1 MHDQGISVTDDRNPN
16 DHHAGSAPATFIPER
31 GPLIEIFWVALRL
44 GLTSF
49 GGPIAHIGYFQDEYV
64 QRRRWVD
71 EETFADLVALS
82 QAFPGAGSS
91 KLGMAIG
98 MARGGL
104 WGGVIAWLGFT
115 LPSAVI
121 MTVLGL
127 TASRLTEEAAGWIH
141 GLVVVAVPVVGLA
154 VWKLWRQLAPDPFR
168 SSIAVLSTL
177 AVIAFP
183 SSARTTIVV
192 VIVLGGIVGW
202 FFLRREAAAPRS
214 YQLGSGRRAAAVSAV
229 LFFALLALLPVARA
243 ALDAPAIGTADA
255 FYGSGALV
263 FGGGPVVLPLLESE
277 VVGPGWVDEE
287 TFIAGFGAAQA
298 VPGPIFT
305 FSAYLGASLGTEPNG
320 IGGALLALLAIFL
333 PSFLIVVATLP
344 TFGALRA
351 RPEVQAVLRG
361 VNAAVVGVLL
371 AALYD
376 PLWSSAILGPEDFGL
391 ALVALGLLA
400 FWKLPPWLVVILTA
414 AGGGLLATL

>member
-1 MHDQGISVTDDRNPN
+1 M
-16 DHHAGSAPATFIPER
+16 
-31 GPLIEIFWVALRL
+31 ALRL

-49 GGPIAHIGYFQDEYV
+49 GGPIAHIGYFQDEFV

-127 TASRLTEEAAGWIH
+127 TASRLTEDAAGWIH

-154 VWKLWRQLAPDPFR
+154 VWKLWRQLAPDRFR

-183 SSARTTIVV
+183 SSARTTIVI
-192 VIVLGGIVGW
+192 VIVIGGIVGW
-202 FFLRREAAAPRS
+202 FFLWREASTPRS
-214 YQLGSGRRAAAVSAV
+214 YQLGSGRRAAVLSAV
-229 LFFALLALLPVARA
+229 LFFGLLALLPVVRA
-243 ALDAPAIGTADA
+243 VSGSPAVATADA

-277 VVGPGWVDEE
+277 VVGPGWVDED

-298 VPGPIFT
+298 VPGPVFT

-320 IGGALLALLAIFL
+320 IAGALLALVAIFL

-361 VNAAVVGVLL
+361 VNAAVVGILL

-400 FWKLPPWLVVILTA
+400 FWKLPPWMVVIVTA
-414 AGGGLLATL
+414 AGGGLLATI

>member
-1 MHDQGISVTDDRNPN
+1 MTHDSKPR
-16 DHHAGSAPATFIPER
+16 DHDAGSGSTTFDPER
-31 GPLIEIFWVALRL
+31 GSAIEILWVALRL

-104 WGGVIAWLGFT
+104 RGAFAAWLGFT

-121 MTVLGL
+121 MTVLGI

-154 VWKLWRQLAPDPFR
+154 VWKLWWQLAPDRSR
-168 SSIAVLSTL
+168 SSIAVLATL
-177 AVIAFP
+177 AVVSFP
-183 SSARTTIVV
+183 SPARTTIVI
-192 VIVLGGIVGW
+192 VIILGGIVGW
-202 FFLRREAAAPRS
+202 IFLRREAVAPRS
-214 YQLGSGRRAAAVSAV
+214 YQLGSGRRAAVVSAV
-229 LFFALLALLPVARA
+229 LFFALLGLLPVARA
-243 ALDAPAIGTADA
+243 TFDTPAIATADA

-277 VVGPGWVDEE
+277 AVGPGWVAEDR
-287 TFIAGFGAAQA
+287 FLAGFGAAQA

-305 FSAYLGASLGTEPNG
+305 FSAYLGASRGTEPNG

-344 TFGALRA
+344 SFGSLRS
-351 RPEVQAVLRG
+351 RVEVQAVLRG
-361 VNAAVVGVLL
+361 VNAAVVGILL

-376 PLWSSAILGPEDFGL
+376 PLWSSAILSPEDFGL

-400 FWKLPPWLVVILTA
+400 FWKLPPWLVVLLTA

>member
-1 MHDQGISVTDDRNPN
+1 MPP
-16 DHHAGSAPATFIPER
+16 APAFTPER
-31 GPLIEIFWVALRL
+31 GSLIEIFWVALRL

-104 WGGVIAWLGFT
+104 WGGVVAWLGFT
-115 LPSAVI
+115 MPSAAI
-121 MTVLGL
+121 MTALGL
-127 TASRLTEEAAGWIH
+127 TASRLAEDAAGWIH

-154 VWKLWRQLAPDPFR
+154 VWRLWRQLAPDRFR

-177 AVIAFP
+177 AVTAFP
-183 SSARTTIVV
+183 SSARTAIVM
-192 VIVLGGIVGW
+192 VIIIGGIVGW

-214 YQLGSGRRAAAVSAV
+214 YQLGSGRRAAVVGAV

-243 ALDAPAIGTADA
+243 AFDSPAIAKADA

-277 VVGPGWVDEE
+277 VVGRGWVDEDA
-287 TFIAGFGAAQA
+287 FIAGFGAAQA
-298 VPGPIFT
+298 VPGPVFT
-305 FSAYLGASLGTEPNG
+305 FSAYLGASLGVEPSG
-320 IGGALLALLAIFL
+320 IWGALLALVAIFL

-361 VNAAVVGVLL
+361 VNAAVVGILL

-376 PLWSSAILGPEDFGL
+376 PLWSRAIIGPEDFGL

-400 FWKLPPWLVVILTA
+400 FWKLPPWVVVMVTA
-414 AGGGLLATL
+414 AGGGLLATIDAIRV

>member
-1 MHDQGISVTDDRNPN
+1 MADHDQQT
-16 DHHAGSAPATFIPER
+16 GSDGATPAIFVPER
-31 GPLIEIFWVALRL
+31 GSVVEIFWVALRL

-98 MARGGL
+98 TARGGL
-104 WGGVIAWLGFT
+104 WGGFMAWLGFT

-127 TASRLTEEAAGWIH
+127 TASRLTEQASGWIH

-154 VWKLWRQLAPDPFR
+154 VWKLWRQLAPDRFR
-168 SSIAVLSTL
+168 SSMAIVSTL
-177 AVIAFP
+177 ALIAFP

-192 VIVLGGIVGW
+192 VIVVGGIVGW
-202 FFLRREAAAPRS
+202 RFLRRDVSESRS
-214 YQLGSGRRAAAVSAV
+214 YQLGSGRRAAIVSAV
-229 LFFALLALLPVARA
+229 LFFVLLVSLPILRA
-243 ALDAPAIGTADA
+243 TLDSQAIATADA

-277 VVGPGWVDEE
+277 VVGPGWVDEP
-287 TFIAGFGAAQA
+287 TFIAGYGAAQA

-305 FSAYLGASLGTEPNG
+305 FSSYLGASLGVSPSG
-320 IGGALLALLAIFL
+320 LGGSLLALVAIFL
-333 PSFLIVVATLP
+333 PSFLIVVANLP
-344 TFGALRA
+344 SFGALRA
-351 RPEVQAVLRG
+351 RPGVQAVLRG
-361 VNAAVVGVLL
+361 VNAAVVRILL

-376 PLWSSAILGPEDFGL
+376 PLWSSAIRSTEDFGL

-400 FWKLPPWLVVILTA
+400 FWKLPPWVVVILTA

>member
-1 MHDQGISVTDDRNPN
+1 MADDSKPN
-16 DHHAGSAPATFIPER
+16 DPDAGGAATFTPER
-31 GPLIEIFWVALRL
+31 GSVIEIFWVALRL

-98 MARGGL
+98 MTRGGL
-104 WGGVIAWLGFT
+104 WGGLAAWLGFT

-121 MTVLGL
+121 MIVLGL

-154 VWKLWRQLAPDPFR
+154 VWKLWRQLAPDRFR
-168 SSIAVLSTL
+168 SSIAVLATL

-183 SSARTTIVV
+183 SSARTTIVI
-192 VIVLGGIVGW
+192 VIILGGIVGW

-214 YQLGSGRRAAAVSAV
+214 YQLGSGRRAALVSAV

-243 ALDAPAIGTADA
+243 TFDAPAVATADA

-277 VVGPGWVDEE
+277 VVGTGWVNEE

-298 VPGPIFT
+298 VPGPVFT
-305 FSAYLGASLGTEPNG
+305 FAAYLGASLGPAPNG

-344 TFGALRA
+344 SFGAMRA

-361 VNAAVVGVLL
+361 VNAAVVGILL

-376 PLWSSAILGPEDFGL
+376 PLWTSAILGPEDFGL

>member
-1 MHDQGISVTDDRNPN
+1 MTDDNKPTQA
-16 DHHAGSAPATFIPER
+16 DPASAAAAFTPER
-31 GPLIEIFWVALRL
+31 GSVIEIFWVALRL

-98 MARGGL
+98 VVRGGL
-104 WGGVIAWLGFT
+104 WGGLMAWLGFT

-121 MTVLGL
+121 MIVLGL
-127 TASRLTEEAAGWIH
+127 TASRLTEAAAGWIH

-154 VWKLWRQLAPDPFR
+154 VWKLWRQLAPDKFR
-168 SSIAVLSTL
+168 SSVAVLSTL

-183 SSARTTIVV
+183 SSARTTIVI
-192 VIVLGGIVGW
+192 VIIIGGIVGW
-202 FFLRREAAAPRS
+202 FFLRQEAAAPRS
-214 YQLGSGRRAAAVSAV
+214 YQLGSGRRAAVVSAV
-229 LFFALLALLPVARA
+229 LFFGLLALLPVARA
-243 ALDAPAIGTADA
+243 TFDSSAIGTADA

-277 VVGPGWVDEE
+277 VVGPGWVNEG

-298 VPGPIFT
+298 VPGPVFT
-305 FSAYLGASLGTEPNG
+305 FSAYLGTALSTEPNG
-320 IGGALLALLAIFL
+320 LGGALLALVAIFL

-344 TFGALRA
+344 SFGALRA
-351 RPEVQAVLRG
+351 RAEVQAVLRG
-361 VNAAVVGVLL
+361 VNAAVVGILL

-400 FWKLPPWLVVILTA
+400 FWKLPPWVVVILTA
-414 AGGGLLATL
+414 AGGGLLATI

>member
-1 MHDQGISVTDDRNPN
+1 MADGSEPSGHD
-16 DHHAGSAPATFIPER
+16 AGSGSTTFNPER
-31 GPLIEIFWVALRL
+31 GSVIEIFRVALRL

-91 KLGMAIG
+91 KLGMA
-98 MARGGL
+98 RGGL
-104 WGGVIAWLGFT
+104 RGGFAAWLGFT

-121 MTVLGL
+121 MTVLGV

-154 VWKLWRQLAPDPFR
+154 VWKLWRRLAPDRSR
-168 SSIAVLSTL
+168 SSIAVLATL

-183 SSARTTIVV
+183 TPARTTIVM
-192 VIVLGGIVGW
+192 VIILGGIAGW
-202 FFLRREAAAPRS
+202 IFLRREAAAPRS
-214 YQLGSGRRAAAVSAV
+214 YRLGSGRRAAVVSAV
-229 LFFALLALLPVARA
+229 LFFALLGLLPVARA
-243 ALDAPAIGTADA
+243 TFDAPAIATVDA

-277 VVGPGWVDEE
+277 AVGPGLVDAD

-305 FSAYLGASLGTEPNG
+305 FSAYLGASLGTGPNG
-320 IGGALLALLAIFL
+320 IGGALLALPAIFL

-344 TFGALRA
+344 SFGSLRS
-351 RPEVQAVLRG
+351 RVEVQAALRG
-361 VNAAVVGVLL
+361 VNAAVVGILL

-376 PLWSSAILGPEDFGL
+376 PLWSSAILSPEDFGR
-391 ALVALGLLA
+391 
-400 FWKLPPWLVVILTA
+400 PWSRWDSWRS
-414 AGGGLLATL
+414 GNFPHGWWSS

>member
-1 MHDQGISVTDDRNPN
+1 MPGSRDGTPGPGQGARPESCVPASGSV
-16 DHHAGSAPATFIPER
+16 
-31 GPLIEIFWVALRL
+31 IEVFWVALRL

-91 KLGMAIG
+91 KLGMAVG
-98 MARGGL
+98 VARGGL
-104 WGGVIAWLGFT
+104 WGGLAAWLGFT

-127 TASRLTEEAAGWIH
+127 TASRLTEGAGVWIH

-154 VWKLWRQLAPDPFR
+154 VWKLWRQLAPDRFR

-177 AVIAFP
+177 VVIAFP
-183 SSARTTIVV
+183 SPARTTIVI
-192 VIVLGGIVGW
+192 VIILGGIVGW
-202 FFLRREAAAPRS
+202 FFLRREATAPRS
-214 YQLGSGRRAAAVSAV
+214 DHLGSGRRAGVVSAV
-229 LFFALLALLPVARA
+229 LFFALLVLLPVARA
-243 ALDAPAIGTADA
+243 TFDTPAIGTADA

-277 VVGPGWVDEE
+277 VVRPGWVDEE

-298 VPGPIFT
+298 VPGPVFT
-305 FSAYLGASLGTEPNG
+305 FSAYLGASLAEQPNG
-320 IGGALLALLAIFL
+320 IWGALIALLAIFL

-344 TFGALRA
+344 SFGALRA
-351 RPEVQAVLRG
+351 RADIQAVLRG
-361 VNAAVVGVLL
+361 VNAAVVGILL

-376 PLWSSAILGPEDFGL
+376 PLWTSAILGPEDFGL

-414 AGGGLLATL
+414 AAGGLVSG

>member
-1 MHDQGISVTDDRNPN
+1 MTDDSNATQEHQASP
-16 DHHAGSAPATFIPER
+16 APTFTPER
-31 GPLIEIFWVALRL
+31 GSLIEIFWVALRL

-127 TASRLTEEAAGWIH
+127 SASRLTEDAAGWIH

-154 VWKLWRQLAPDPFR
+154 VWKLWRQLAPDRFR

-183 SSARTTIVV
+183 SSARTTIVI
-192 VIVLGGIVGW
+192 VIIIGGIVGW

-214 YQLGSGRRAAAVSAV
+214 YQLGSGRRAAVVSAV
-229 LFFALLALLPVARA
+229 LFFGLLALLPVVRA
-243 ALDAPAIGTADA
+243 VSGSSAVATADA

-277 VVGPGWVDEE
+277 VVGPGWVDED

-298 VPGPIFT
+298 VPGPVFT
-305 FSAYLGASLGTEPNG
+305 FSSYLGASLGTEPSG
-320 IGGALLALLAIFL
+320 TWGALLALVAIFL

-361 VNAAVVGVLL
+361 VNAAVVGILL

-400 FWKLPPWLVVILTA
+400 FWKLPPWVVVIVTA
-414 AGGGLLATL
+414 AGGGLLATI